1 MIGLFFL
8 IVLMLLLLF
17 SYYLNNDLFS
27 PAKFYLFF
35 LILFFF
41 KIFISDYIVEIYL
54 AYSFYIFLGVVLIL
68 FEFHYLSK
76 FKKSSDFFFN
86 MNKPILM
93 NPAATFGTILIL
105 SLIPIATQLYM
116 ISYFGGIENYIISMV
131 FRVEDW
137 QGLNAILIL
146 KDIFPVLN
154 LFFFLVLI
162 LLKFPNKKMWIFIF
176 FLHLLIAI
184 LLGLLTGSRSWV
196 LNIFLTSIMAIN
208 YIRSSIKPFQLLLP
222 LIFFL
227 IGTEVLSTF
236 RNTADKLFD
245 ERAVQN
251 EEQSIIIQISES
263 ATFDYGLNPLQ
274 YVYEKEYTDL
284 KYGGTYFT
292 ILSNFIPRKIW
303 PEKPESAGT
312 VLTKWSEGTSY
323 TGWSAKSPGLIAE
336 AIMNFGYYL
345 AYPFVFFIFILISF
359 FVSSCYQF
367 FYHNMMKISN
377 QFNFNTYKKIWW
389 GIILVL
395 NCNQILGAL
404 TMAESTNVFFNLIKN
419 LLFSL
424 FVLEILF
431 KVIKISIYKS

>member
-1 MIGLFFL
+1 MF
-8 IVLMLLLLF
+8 LLLF

-41 KIFISDYIVEIYL
+41 KIFILDYNVEIYL
-54 AYSFYIFLGVVLIL
+54 AYLFYIFLGIVLIL

-76 FKKSSDFFFN
+76 FKKSAEVFFN

-93 NPAATFGTILIL
+93 NPAMTFGTILLL

-116 ISYFGGIENYIISMV
+116 IYYLGGLEKYMISMV

-137 QGLNAILIL
+137 QGLNAILVL

-154 LFFFLVLI
+154 LFFLLLLL

-176 FLHLLIAI
+176 LLHLLIAI

-196 LNIFLTSIMAIN
+196 LNIFLISIVAIN
-208 YIRSSIKPFQLLLP
+208 YIRFSIKPIQLILP

-227 IGTEVLSTF
+227 IGTEVLGTF
-236 RNTADKLFD
+236 RNTADRLFD
-245 ERAVQN
+245 GRDDQK
-251 EEQSIIIQISES
+251 EEQSIIAQISES
-263 ATFDYGLNPLQ
+263 ATFEYGLNPLQ

-312 VLTKWSEGTSY
+312 ILTKWNEGTSY

-336 AIMNFGYYL
+336 AIMNYGYYL
-345 AYPFVFFIFILISF
+345 AFPFVFLIFILISF
-359 FVSSCYQF
+359 FVCICYQF
-367 FYHNMMKISN
+367 LYHNMIKISN
-377 QFNFNTYKKIWW
+377 KFNFNSYKKIWW
-389 GIILVL
+389 GVILVI

-424 FVLEILF
+424 FVLIILF
-431 KVIKISIYKS
+431 KVIKLSIYKS